1 MRYPSHTPRVTLFP
15 FLSVLLS
22 TMGVL
27 AFLSISFLLVFP
39 QNADSP
45 STTKSIKFEWVGA
58 PGYVKPIFI
67 RCYADRV
74 EYYNLFENQD
84 YTITL
89 EDLLDQV
96 QGKNPEL
103 LSYLIQ
109 LSQLNTSIKKQFGK
123 TEYYP
128 LFLVYPDGV
137 LTSELLMVVIE
148 KIGNLN
154 FGLEPMLPNWEV
166 PYQSLNSGGLEKRL

>member
-1 MRYPSHTPRVTLFP
+1 MRQTFHSPRLTLFP

-27 AFLSISFLLVFP
+27 AFFSISVVLVVP

-45 STTKSIKFEWVGA
+45 ATSKNIKGEWVGA
-58 PGYVKPIFI
+58 PGYVKPIFF

-74 EYYNLFENQD
+74 EYYNLFENKD
-84 YTITL
+84 TTLSL
-89 EDLLDQV
+89 EDLLNQI
-96 QGKNPEL
+96 QGENPEL

-109 LSQLNTSIKKQFGK
+109 LFQLNRSIKKQFGK

-148 KIGNLN
+148 KIGRLN

-166 PYQSLNSGGLEKRL
+166 PYQSLNSEG